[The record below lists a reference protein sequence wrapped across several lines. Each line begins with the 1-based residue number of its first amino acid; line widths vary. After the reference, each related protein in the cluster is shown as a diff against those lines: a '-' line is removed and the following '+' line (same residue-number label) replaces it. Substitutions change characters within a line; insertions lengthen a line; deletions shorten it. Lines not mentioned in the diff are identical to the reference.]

1 MNRNTI
7 IAAFFALV
15 FLGGQSAL
23 AQSGY
28 DLFQKG
34 LVKERTEGDLD
45 EAIRLYKQIVEDH
58 KDNRALVAKTLVQ
71 MGGCYEKLGRAEAR
85 KAYER
90 VVRDYADQPE
100 TVAQARARLS
110 KLSSADNKTASAIST
125 RRVWARAGDAYAP
138 SPDGRYLS
146 YINWTTVELAV
157 HDLKTGENRDLT
169 DEGTW
174 NKASE
179 YPDRSIWSPDSRQ
192 VAYCSLISTVRS
204 PAFSAAAFP
213 KEGTLPRLTV
223 GHRTASTSWRSWER
237 KTKAWNGATKITL
250 YWSRSRMG
258 LCAFSNLWGPDVP
271 DT

>member
-1 MNRNTI
+1 
-7 IAAFFALV
+7 
-15 FLGGQSAL
+15 
-23 AQSGY
+23 
-28 DLFQKG
+28 
-34 LVKERTEGDLD
+34 
-45 EAIRLYKQIVEDH
+45 
-58 KDNRALVAKTLVQ
+58 VQ

-192 VAYCSLISTVRS
+192 VAYCRFEAPRSLRQ
-204 PAFSAAAFP
+204 
-213 KEGTLPRLTV
+213 
-223 GHRTASTSWRSWER
+223 
-237 KTKAWNGATKITL
+237 
-250 YWSRSRMG
+250 RSRRRARSLASRLVTGRQVHPGAPGKERRKPGTGPRRSHCIG
-258 LCAFSNLWGPDVP
+258 LGRGWVSARSQISGGPTYP
-271 DT
+271 IHEPLSGRAICGF